1 MFRYLPLVVK
11 NCWRN
16 RRRTTLTI
24 VSIGASL
31 CLLGVLMAIY
41 HAFYFSDPPPEQAL
55 RLVTRNRVSLTF
67 QMPQAYREQIKQIP
81 GVREVM
87 ISQWFGGKYKDSR
100 PENMFARFASEPDRL
115 FTIHGEMKVPEDQK
129 KAFQRERSAC
139 LVGKALAD
147 KYGWKLGDKITIVGD
162 IFPMNLEL
170 TIRAIYEAGIGNE
183 TLYFNREYLEESLPV
198 RRRGFAGTFNILA
211 DSPESVPRIASALD
225 ARFRNSSA
233 AETKTEAEQAFQL
246 GFVSALGNV
255 KLFLLSICAAVT
267 FTIMLVS
274 ANTMAMS
281 VRERVKEVGVLRTL
295 GFTPGAILGMIL
307 SEAVAISVIGGII
320 GCGLASVLCGAV
332 RSAPVFIQ
340 QLKTLSLAPSVAAAC
355 VGVAAVIGLVS
366 AAVPAWS
373 ASRTPIVE
381 ALRASD

>member
-100 PENMFARFASEPDRL
+100 PENMFARFASEPGRL
-115 FTIHGEMKVPEDQK
+115 FTVRGEMRVPEDQK

-139 LVGKALAD
+139 AVGKALAD

-170 TIRAIYEAGIGNE
+170 TIRAIYEADINNE

-198 RRRGFAGTFNILA
+198 ARRGFAGTFNILA
-211 DSPESVPRIASALD
+211 DSPESVPRIASAVD

-281 VRERVKEVGVLRTL
+281 VRERVKEVGVLLTL

-355 VGVAAVIGLVS
+355 VGVAAFIGLVS
-366 AAVPAWS
+366 AAAPAWS

>member
-24 VSIGASL
+24 ASIGASL

-41 HAFYFSDPPPEQAL
+41 HAFYFSDPTPEQAL

-67 QMPQAYREQIKQIP
+67 QMPQAYREQIRLIP
-81 GVREVM
+81 GVREVA
-87 ISQWFGGKYKDSR
+87 ISQWFGGTYKDRR
-100 PENMFARFASEPDRL
+100 PENMFARFAAEPDRL
-115 FTIHGEMKVPEDQK
+115 FTLHAEFNVPEDQK

-147 KYGWKLGDKITIVGD
+147 KYGWKLGDRITIVGD
-162 IFPMNLEL
+162 IFPVTLEL
-170 TIRAIYEAGIGNE
+170 TLRAIYESGINNE
-183 TLYFNREYLEESLPV
+183 TLYFNREYLEESLPPV
-198 RRRGFAGTFNILA
+198 RRGFAGTFNILA
-211 DSPESVPRIASALD
+211 DSAESVARIAAAVDS
-225 ARFRNSSA
+225 RFRNSSA

-246 GFVSALGNV
+246 GFVSSLGNV
-255 KLFLLSICAAVT
+255 KLFLLSICGAVT

-281 VRERVKEVGVLRTL
+281 VRERVREVGVLRTL
-295 GFTPGAILGMIL
+295 GFTPAAILGMIL
-307 SEAVAISVIGGII
+307 GEAVAISIIGGVV
-320 GCGLASVLCGAV
+320 GCGLASLLCGVV
-332 RSAPVFIQ
+332 RSAPAFIS
-340 QLKTLSLAPSVAAAC
+340 QLKTLSIAPPVVAAC
-355 VGVAAVIGLVS
+355 IGVAAVIGLVS
-366 AAVPAWS
+366 SALPAWS

-381 ALRASD
+381 ALRAAD